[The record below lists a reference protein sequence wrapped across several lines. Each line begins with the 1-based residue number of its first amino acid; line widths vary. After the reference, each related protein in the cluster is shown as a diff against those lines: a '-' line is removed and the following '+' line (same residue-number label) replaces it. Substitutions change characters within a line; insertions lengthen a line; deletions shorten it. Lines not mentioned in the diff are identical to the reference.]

1 MENWSIRCILQVKQ
15 VIEGVYTCYGKY
27 HQRKNVKMPLYVT
40 VYETICQW
48 LKEGKYKPGDKL
60 PGENILAEQ
69 FQVSRGTLRQAML
82 LLQEDGLVGNHQ
94 GKGNIVLSNQ
104 DLQSNG
110 LEKVGNPIMAFCV
123 QPIDRVVT
131 AIGFQPATR
140 KHQEVL
146 KLRPSSIV
154 AVIDITYFHQD
165 APVGFAMVYMPY
177 EFLDKG
183 EVDLEDTDSV
193 YEFYAKLLSPG
204 GLYSDTKLRIVHTR
218 ERLANI
224 LNIPE
229 GDPLLIL
236 EEELY
241 TEYDTPVLSKKCI
254 WEQFSMRSACGEKV
268 NKLPS
273 RGIYGSKT

>member
-1 MENWSIRCILQVKQ
+1 MSNMIKE
-15 VIEGVYTCYGKY
+15 
-27 HQRKNVKMPLYVT
+27 KNVKIPLYVT

-48 LKEGKYKPGDKL
+48 LKDGKYKPGDKL

-82 LLQEDGLVGNHQ
+82 LLQEDGLIGNHQ

-104 DLQSNG
+104 DMQRNG
-110 LEKVGNPIMAFCV
+110 LEKVGNPIVDFCV
-123 QPIDRVVT
+123 QPIDKVVT
-131 AIGFQPATR
+131 TIGFQPPTQ

-165 APVGFAMVYMPY
+165 SPVGFAMVYMPH

-183 EVDLEDTDSV
+183 NVDLEDMDSV
-193 YEFYAKLLSPG
+193 YAFYTKLLSSG
-204 GLYSDTKLRIVHTR
+204 SLYSDTRLRIVHAR
-218 ERLANI
+218 ERLADI
-224 LNIPE
+224 LAIPE

-241 TEYDTPVLSKKCI
+241 TEYDTPVLSHKMYMGADLYEISLK
-254 WEQFSMRSACGEKV
+254 RK
-268 NKLPS
+268 
-273 RGIYGSKT
+273 SK

>member
-1 MENWSIRCILQVKQ
+1 MEN
-15 VIEGVYTCYGKY
+15 VIKE
-27 HQRKNVKMPLYVT
+27 KNVKIPLYVT

-48 LKEGKYKPGDKL
+48 LKDGKYKPGDKL

-82 LLQEDGLVGNHQ
+82 LLQEDGLIGNHQ

-104 DLQSNG
+104 DMQQNG
-110 LEKVGNPIMAFCV
+110 LEKVGNPIIDFCV
-123 QPIDRVVT
+123 QPIDRIVT
-131 AIGFQPATR
+131 TIGFQPPTQ

-165 APVGFAMVYMPY
+165 SPVGFAMVYMPH

-183 EVDLEDTDSV
+183 NVDLEDTDSV
-193 YEFYAKLLSPG
+193 YAFYTKLLSSSS
-204 GLYSDTKLRIVHTR
+204 LYSDTRLRIVHAR
-218 ERLANI
+218 ERLADI
-224 LNIPE
+224 LAIPE

-241 TEYDTPVLSKKCI
+241 TEYDTPVLSKMYMGADLYEISLK
-254 WEQFSMRSACGEKV
+254 RK
-268 NKLPS
+268 
-273 RGIYGSKT
+273 SK

>member
-1 MENWSIRCILQVKQ
+1 MQN
-15 VIEGVYTCYGKY
+15 VIQE
-27 HQRKNVKMPLYVT
+27 KNVKIPLYVT

-48 LKEGKYKPGDKL
+48 LKDGKYKPGDKL

-82 LLQEDGLVGNHQ
+82 LLQEDGLIGNHQ

-104 DLQSNG
+104 DMQLNG
-110 LEKVGNPIMAFCV
+110 LEKVGNPIIDFCV
-123 QPIDRVVT
+123 QPIDRIVT
-131 AIGFQPATR
+131 TIGFQPPTQ

-165 APVGFAMVYMPY
+165 SPVGFAMVYLPH

-183 EVDLEDTDSV
+183 NVDLEDTDSV
-193 YEFYAKLLSPG
+193 YAFYTKLLSSG
-204 GLYSDTKLRIVHTR
+204 SLYSDTRLRIVHAR
-218 ERLANI
+218 ERLADI
-224 LNIPE
+224 LAIPE

-241 TEYDTPVLSKKCI
+241 TEYDTPVLSQKMYMGADLYEISLK
-254 WEQFSMRSACGEKV
+254 RK
-268 NKLPS
+268 
-273 RGIYGSKT
+273 SK

>member
-1 MENWSIRCILQVKQ
+1 MKN
-15 VIEGVYTCYGKY
+15 VIKE
-27 HQRKNVKMPLYVT
+27 KNVKIPLYVT

-48 LKEGKYKPGDKL
+48 LKDGKYKPGDKL

-82 LLQEDGLVGNHQ
+82 LLQEDGLIGNHQ

-104 DLQSNG
+104 DMQQNG
-110 LEKVGNPIMAFCV
+110 LEKVGNPIIDFCV
-123 QPIDRVVT
+123 QPIDRIVT
-131 AIGFQPATR
+131 TIGFQPPTQ

-165 APVGFAMVYMPY
+165 SPVGFAMVYIPH

-183 EVDLEDTDSV
+183 NVDLEDTDSV
-193 YEFYAKLLSPG
+193 YAFYTKLLSSG
-204 GLYSDTKLRIVHTR
+204 SLYSDTQLRIVHAR
-218 ERLANI
+218 ERLADI
-224 LNIPE
+224 LAIPE

-241 TEYDTPVLSKKCI
+241 TEYDTPVLSQKMYMGADLYEISLK
-254 WEQFSMRSACGEKV
+254 RK
-268 NKLPS
+268 
-273 RGIYGSKT
+273 SK

>member
-1 MENWSIRCILQVKQ
+1 MENIVK
-15 VIEGVYTCYGKY
+15 E
-27 HQRKNVKMPLYVT
+27 KNVKIPLYVT

-69 FQVSRGTLRQAML
+69 FQVSRSTLRQAML

-104 DLQSNG
+104 DLKSNG
-110 LEKVGNPIMAFCV
+110 LEKVGNPILDFCV
-123 QPIDRVVT
+123 QPITRTVT
-131 AIGFQPATR
+131 SVGFQPATR

-154 AVIDITYFHQD
+154 AVIDITYYHQD
-165 APVGFAMVYMPY
+165 MPVGFAMAYMPH
-177 EFLDKG
+177 EVLDKG
-183 EVDLEDTDSV
+183 NVDLEDADSV
-193 YEFYAKLLSPG
+193 YTFYTRLLSSG
-204 GLYSDTKLRIVHTR
+204 GLYSDTKLRIVHAR

-224 LNIPE
+224 LAIPE
-229 GDPLLIL
+229 GDPLLIM

-241 TEYDTPVLSKKCI
+241 TEYDTPVLSHKMFMGADLYEISLK
-254 WEQFSMRSACGEKV
+254 RK
-268 NKLPS
+268 
-273 RGIYGSKT
+273 SK

>member
-1 MENWSIRCILQVKQ
+1 MKN
-15 VIEGVYTCYGKY
+15 VIQE
-27 HQRKNVKMPLYVT
+27 KNVKIPLYVT

-48 LKEGKYKPGDKL
+48 LKDGKYKPGDKL

-82 LLQEDGLVGNHQ
+82 LLQEDGLIGNHQ

-104 DLQSNG
+104 DLQRNG
-110 LEKVGNPIMAFCV
+110 LEKVGNPIVDFCV
-123 QPIDRVVT
+123 EPIDRVVT
-131 AIGFQPATR
+131 TIGFQPPTQ
-140 KHQEVL
+140 KHQEIL

-165 APVGFAMVYMPY
+165 SPVGFAMVYMPH

-183 EVDLEDTDSV
+183 NVDLEDMDSV
-193 YEFYAKLLSPG
+193 YAFYMKLLSSG
-204 GLYSDTKLRIVHTR
+204 SLYSDTRLRIVHAR
-218 ERLANI
+218 ERLADI
-224 LNIPE
+224 LAIPE

-241 TEYDTPVLSKKCI
+241 TEYDTPVLSHKMYMGADLYEISLK
-254 WEQFSMRSACGEKV
+254 RK
-268 NKLPS
+268 
-273 RGIYGSKT
+273 SK

>member
-1 MENWSIRCILQVKQ
+1 MKN
-15 VIEGVYTCYGKY
+15 VIKE
-27 HQRKNVKMPLYVT
+27 KNVKIPLYVT

-48 LKEGKYKPGDKL
+48 LKDGKYKPGDKL

-82 LLQEDGLVGNHQ
+82 LLQEDGLIGNHQ

-104 DLQSNG
+104 DMQLNG
-110 LEKVGNPIMAFCV
+110 LEKVGNPIIDFCV
-123 QPIDRVVT
+123 QPIDRIVT
-131 AIGFQPATR
+131 TIGFQPPTQ

-165 APVGFAMVYMPY
+165 SPVGFAMVYLPH

-183 EVDLEDTDSV
+183 NVDLEDTDSV
-193 YEFYAKLLSPG
+193 YAFYTKLLSSG
-204 GLYSDTKLRIVHTR
+204 SLYSDTRLRIVHAR
-218 ERLANI
+218 ERLADI
-224 LNIPE
+224 LAIPE

-241 TEYDTPVLSKKCI
+241 TEYDTPVLSQKMYMGADLYEISLK
-254 WEQFSMRSACGEKV
+254 RK
-268 NKLPS
+268 
-273 RGIYGSKT
+273 SK